1 MSTSSE
7 MSSNDDSADREKVLG
22 ALGGKRGLVD
32 SGLPSLLFL
41 LVFTITK
48 SLNNSL
54 VAALIVA
61 GIFTLARLVKRETIQ
76 HALSGLF
83 GVAICALL
91 SRHTGKAADFY
102 LPGLWINIGYAAAY
116 TVANIV
122 GWPLLG
128 IMLGPILGEDFHW
141 RKVPARKRVYIR
153 AGWIWVALFG
163 SRLVVQYPLYR
174 SGNIGLLGT
183 ARLIMGTPLFAATAW
198 LTWQILRKV
207 PTAKVAQ

>member
-1 MSTSSE
+1 MSIE
-7 MSSNDDSADREKVLG
+7 GQSNDRDKVLG
-22 ALGGKRGLVD
+22 ALGGKRGLLD

-48 SLNNSL
+48 SLNDSL
-54 VAALIVA
+54 IAALIVA
-61 GIFTLARLVKRETIQ
+61 GVFTLARLIKRETIQ

-102 LPGLWINIGYAAAY
+102 LPGLWINIGYAAGY

-141 RKVPARKRVYIR
+141 RNVPARKRAYIR
-153 AGWIWVALFG
+153 AGWIWVALFV
-163 SRLVVQYPLYR
+163 SRLIVQYPLYR
-174 SGNIGLLGT
+174 AGNIGLLGT
-183 ARLIMGTPLFAATAW
+183 ARLVMGTPLFAGVAW
-198 LTWQILRKV
+198 LTWQVLRKV
-207 PTAKVAQ
+207 PTAKASK

>member
-1 MSTSSE
+1 MSEYENHSE
-7 MSSNDDSADREKVLG
+7 DRDKVLG
-22 ALGGKRGLVD
+22 ALGGKRGLLD

-48 SLNNSL
+48 SLNSSL
-54 VAALIVA
+54 IAALIVA
-61 GIFTLARLVKRETIQ
+61 GVFTIARLIKRETIQ

-116 TVANIV
+116 TVANIA

-141 RKVPARKRVYIR
+141 RKVSARKKVYAR
-153 AGWIWVALFG
+153 AGWVWVALFG
-163 SRLVVQYPLYR
+163 SRLLVQYPLYK

-183 ARLIMGTPLFAATAW
+183 ARLVMGTPLFAATAW

-207 PTAKVAQ
+207 PTAKPSK